1 MYMYM
6 YMLIYII
13 VHSIYIVLYLM
24 VYMYILIC
32 IFVYIFVLCSS
43 LRCTGTIYILYMLIC
58 LQYLY
63 CTLPYGVHVQCM
75 YTSYFVYSICIVLYL
90 MVYRYNVCIQVI
102 LFTVFVLYSTLWCT
116 GTMYIYMLIC
126 LQYLYCTLPHGVQV
140 QCIYTS
146 Y

>member
-1 MYMYM
+1 M

-63 CTLPYGVHVQCM
+63 CTLPYGVHVQ

-90 MVYRYNVCIQVI
+90 MVYRYNACIQVI